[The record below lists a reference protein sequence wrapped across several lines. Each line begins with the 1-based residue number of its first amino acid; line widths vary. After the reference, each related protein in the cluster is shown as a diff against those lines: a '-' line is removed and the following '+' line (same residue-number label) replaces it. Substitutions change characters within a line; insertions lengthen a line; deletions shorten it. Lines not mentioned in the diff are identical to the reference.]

1 MARRGYA
8 ERPVMPHAVGSVGVV
23 AVQNGFVRTIDWRG
37 AHIEAI
43 DQIRLPGELVM
54 PERVNGTGHPIGLST
69 RTQSQPCAVRAVKLV
84 RRLRDSQRAER
95 V

>member
-54 PERVNGTGHPIGLST
+54 PERVNGTWSSDRSINTH
-69 RTQSQPCAVRAVKLV
+69 AVATVC
-84 RRLRDSQRAER
+84 SPSG
-95 V
+95 